1 MPKVSVKGVDI
12 NYFQTGSG
20 PDLVM
25 VHGLGANMAF
35 WYPKVVSHLVKDFR
49 VTLFE
54 LRGHGGSSMPPSGYT
69 TRDMAGDLKGLM
81 DSLGIDKAHLA
92 GHSFGGGVALHFSI
106 LAPERVLSIALA
118 DAVVKSLQPSM
129 KLKDWPYW
137 MDFLRKKYSS
147 IGIEL
152 DDELELDADMLNKLA
167 DPGLAVARESF
178 KANDFFLPFGSWNG
192 GRKAASLWQKL
203 LTTTTAKED
212 FKKTAGLNRSE
223 LRSVAAPCIAVY
235 GEHSMFLQT
244 MKALVDIIPCCGSI
258 IVPGRGHFH
267 PAIEPG
273 FFAAALKSFIFG
285 SAKAGAVQH
294 EITAG

>member
-1 MPKVSVKGVDI
+1 MAKVSVKGVEI

-69 TRDMAGDLKGLM
+69 TKEMAGDLKGLM
-81 DSLGIDKAHLA
+81 DSLGIERAHLA

-106 LAPERVLSIALA
+106 LAPERVLSITLA

-137 MDFLRKKYSS
+137 MDCLREKYAS

-152 DDELELDADMLNKLA
+152 DDELDLDADMLNKLA
-167 DPGLAVARESF
+167 DPGLAVAREGF
-178 KANDFFLPFGSWNG
+178 KNNDFFLPFGSWSG
-192 GRKAASLWQKL
+192 GRKAAALWQRL
-203 LTTTTAKED
+203 LSTTTAKED
-212 FKKTAGLNRSE
+212 FKKTAGLGRAE
-223 LRSVAAPCIAVY
+223 LRRVAAPCLAVY

-244 MKALVDIIPCCGSI
+244 MNELVDIIPGCGTI

-273 FFAAALKSFIFG
+273 FFAAVLRSFILG
-285 SAKAGAVQH
+285 KAKAAAASH
-294 EITAG
+294 EVTAG